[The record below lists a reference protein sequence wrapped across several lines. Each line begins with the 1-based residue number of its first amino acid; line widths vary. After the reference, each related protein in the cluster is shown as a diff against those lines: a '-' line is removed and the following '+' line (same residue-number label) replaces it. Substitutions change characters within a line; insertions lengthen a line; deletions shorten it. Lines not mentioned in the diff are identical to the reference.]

1 MVKAKQ
7 TMVPL
12 LETSPKPRMKR
23 TPTPTPMRPNQIK
36 VTKDR
41 TSQKKKSPSH
51 YKLTPLKNITRNGS
65 SRVFIFIHHLAGRTD
80 PLTTSLRVE
89 ALAQG
94 IRLKV
99 SSVEKES
106 GTGDLLE
113 DEPYNKHLRRA
124 ERGYVDGYHAGY
136 PCSTFSRLRSRKVEG
151 LPGPV
156 RSKEEPYG
164 LKGNTPSAQR
174 DADQGAIMASRAI
187 DMAAAVVEGRRLTTT
202 RAIATLENPPPSW
215 ELPEMNKFWNL
226 GNIDTVIFNT
236 CAYEDDLEVGKKH
249 YKPQQFSGT
258 LRGLPSMSKSCSCGS
273 PQNHDTIT
281 GPTKSKASA
290 TYPINDHE
298 RSRAGGGYK
307 DREGFLLQ
315 LLSSCQV
322 IQKKDCRK
330 GAPCGRAHL
339 SAHPLR
345 LKVLGRD
352 TQRVGVQVCL
362 LLHHRSKSRTHRK
375 RPQLFGPP

>member
-1 MVKAKQ
+1 
-7 TMVPL
+7 
-12 LETSPKPRMKR
+12 
-23 TPTPTPMRPNQIK
+23 MRPNQIK

-124 ERGYVDGYHAGY
+124 KRGYVDGYHAGY

-174 DADQGAIMASRAI
+174 DADQGAVMASRAI
-187 DMAAAVVEGRRLTTT
+187 DMAAAVVEGPRLTTT
-202 RAIATLENPPPSW
+202 RAIASLENPPPSL

-290 TYPINDHE
+290 TYPIGDHE

-362 LLHHRSKSRTHRK
+362 LLHHRSKSRTRRK